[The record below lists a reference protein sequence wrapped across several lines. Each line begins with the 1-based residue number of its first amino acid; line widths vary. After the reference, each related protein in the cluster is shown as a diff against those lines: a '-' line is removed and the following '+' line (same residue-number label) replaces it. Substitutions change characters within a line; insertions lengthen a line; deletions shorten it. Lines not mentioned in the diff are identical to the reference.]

1 MDCGIV
7 LSFYFFLLLKGAI
20 MVFIDIFIMAILV
33 ISWPHLMRRM
43 RRDVQPILDA
53 LAIVWRHIKRRMHR
67 HGHSS
72 KPATSTISDGR
83 QL

>member
-1 MDCGIV
+1 MDAVSCSPFI
-7 LSFYFFLLLKGAI
+7 FFCFLKGAI

-53 LAIVWRHIKRRMHR
+53 LAILWRHIKRRMHR
-67 HGHSS
+67 HGHS
-72 KPATSTISDGR
+72 I
-83 QL
+83 